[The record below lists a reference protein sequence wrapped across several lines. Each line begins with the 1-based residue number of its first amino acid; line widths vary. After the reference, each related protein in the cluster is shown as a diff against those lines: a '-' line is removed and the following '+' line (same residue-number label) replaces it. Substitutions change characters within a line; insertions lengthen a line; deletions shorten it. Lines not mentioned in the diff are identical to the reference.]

1 MAATAKTKAKKPRQ
15 TGLAA
20 YAKGQQLPSSGAQP
34 ATARTAASAPA
45 GRRRGTGETVAL
57 TVRVSRDDWQR
68 AHQLATAQGV
78 SLQHLMLRG
87 LSAVFAEEGLPGIDG
102 ITS

>member
-1 MAATAKTKAKKPRQ
+1 MAKTTKTAGKPRQ

-20 YAKGQQLPSSGAQP
+20 YAKAQQRRETNERP
-34 ATARTAASAPA
+34 TTTRAAPTSPTT
-45 GRRRGTGETVAL
+45 RRRGTGETVAL
-57 TVRVSRDDWQR
+57 TVRIPRDDWQR
-68 AHQLATAQGV
+68 LHQLATAQGV

-87 LSAVFAEEGLPGIDG
+87 LSSVFTDEGLPGIDA